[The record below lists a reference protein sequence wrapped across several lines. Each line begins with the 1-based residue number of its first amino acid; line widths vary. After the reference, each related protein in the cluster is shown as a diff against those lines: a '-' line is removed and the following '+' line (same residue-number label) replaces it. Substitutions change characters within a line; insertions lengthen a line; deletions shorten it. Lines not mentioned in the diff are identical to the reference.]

1 MKNSR
6 KDIEIYL
13 LLSTKINEPNII
25 NKIINDSKKKE
36 DQETLE

>member
-36 DQETLE
+36 DKETL